1 MEWQSYEWEFAG
13 EVLAKA
19 VAAAQSE
26 IPVLLIGETG
36 TGHEAVARY
45 IHSHSRRVEEPFES
59 VNCASLP
66 DAVLA
71 RRLMGWEKGFDRDAR
86 EPFKGLIGL
95 GGVLFL
101 YPIEPIGARSESVL
115 RRLLQTGEYQPIG
128 AAQPLKAEGRLVG
141 ATNTEPET
149 AVARGEISLE
159 LYVILRGLEVSL
171 PPLRDRRG
179 EILGLAERYLERL
192 GDAWGLIGVGLAP
205 SAREAILAHAW
216 PGNLRELHNELGCAV
231 AKSNGREITAD
242 DLSSSLTRPSAR
254 PRSEM

>member
-26 IPVLLIGETG
+26 IPVLLSGETG

-115 RRLLQTGEYQPIG
+115 RRLLQTGEYQPLG
-128 AAQPLKAEGRLVG
+128 AAQPLKADVRLVA

-149 AVARGEISLE
+149 AVARGERGWATRVGSLE
-159 LYVILRGLEVSL
+159 SAS
-171 PPLRDRRG
+171 PPRR
-179 EILGLAERYLERL
+179 
-192 GDAWGLIGVGLAP
+192 
-205 SAREAILAHAW
+205 
-216 PGNLRELHNELGCAV
+216 
-231 AKSNGREITAD
+231 
-242 DLSSSLTRPSAR
+242 AR
-254 PRSEM
+254 PFSLMLGRVTCVSSTTNWDARWRNPMVVRSRLMIFQAA

>member
-115 RRLLQTGEYQPIG
+115 RRLLQTGEYQPLG
-128 AAQPLKAEGRLVG
+128 AAQPLKADVRLVA

-149 AVARGEISLE
+149 AVARGEISLATD
-159 LYVILRGLEVSL
+159 VARSSASQNGTWRGWVTRGGSLESAS
-171 PPLRDRRG
+171 PHRH
-179 EILGLAERYLERL
+179 ARL
-192 GDAWGLIGVGLAP
+192 F
-205 SAREAILAHAW
+205 
-216 PGNLRELHNELGCAV
+216 
-231 AKSNGREITAD
+231 
-242 DLSSSLTRPSAR
+242 SLTLGRVTCVSSTTSWDAR
-254 PRSEM
+254 WRNPMVARSRLMIFQAA